1 MAAIPSYRAEMI
13 GLSER
18 DRTLLRSLLQATQ
31 SRTGVR
37 WDGGAAHPAIYF
49 IDVDGQAGAEFWQ
62 SLGEAQRRDAAIVVS
77 AMTPAGEAVRRLA
90 KPLRSASLL
99 AALADLPFG
108 AVPAAVAQAAAPAT
122 TASRAEPAAP
132 AGPLRLL
139 DVLDGPSH
147 ATAQALQS
155 PHWPDL
161 VLGSG
166 NRHAMRTAEMDSY
179 IYGFAVS
186 LEVSHVGKYVGGPL
200 DDELRIEL
208 DTLRWL
214 ALLYAPLAEI
224 AERLPDPP
232 ARVRLSS
239 LPPFG
244 QLPHTLQHVRM
255 AAWLMQHPTSVQ
267 ELAATNEIDED
278 SVRRFLGA
286 CNVFGLLRD
295 VVEAKA
301 EPEAIIAPQ
310 PVVEIEPEPMA
321 LAAAEPVA
329 VVAEEPMVETS
340 AQIEEGPAPVAPP
353 PGETLSVLE
362 KLRATRE
369 QNRARVAAAIRS
381 VSAN

>member
-37 WDGGAAHPAIYF
+37 WDGGAGRPAVHF

-62 SLGEAQRRDAAIVVS
+62 SLSEAERRDAAIVVS
-77 AMTPAGEAVRRLA
+77 AMTPGEPVRWLA

-99 AALADLPFG
+99 TALADMPLGTAPT
-108 AVPAAVAQAAAPAT
+108 APAPAATPASPAP
-122 TASRAEPAAP
+122 RVEPAAP

-139 DVLDGPSH
+139 DVLDGPRH

-186 LEVSHVGKYVGGPL
+186 LEVTHVGKYVGGPL
-200 DDELRIEL
+200 DDELRVEL

-224 AERLPDPP
+224 AERLPHPP

-255 AAWLMQHPTSVQ
+255 AAWLMQHPTSVR
-267 ELAATNEIDED
+267 ELADTNEIDED

-286 CNVFGLLRD
+286 CNVFGLVRD
-295 VVEAKA
+295 FVEAKA
-301 EPEAIIAPQ
+301 EPEAIFVPQ
-310 PVVEIEPEPMA
+310 PVIEAEPEPVA
-321 LAAAEPVA
+321 PAAPEPVA
-329 VVAEEPMVETS
+329 VIAEEPMVETVG
-340 AQIEEGPAPVAPP
+340 QIEEAPAPPAPP

-381 VSAN
+381 VSPN

>member
-1 MAAIPSYRAEMI
+1 MAANPSFRAEMV

-37 WDGGAAHPAIYF
+37 WDGGAGQPAVHF

-62 SLGEAQRRDAAIVVS
+62 SLSEAERRDAAIVVS
-77 AMTPAGEAVRRLA
+77 AMTPGEPVRWLA

-99 AALADLPFG
+99 AALTDLPIG
-108 AVPAAVAQAAAPAT
+108 AAPASPAQAATLAAPAPRVEV
-122 TASRAEPAAP
+122 AVP

-139 DVLDGPSH
+139 DVLDGPRYP
-147 ATAQALQS
+147 TAQALQS

-186 LEVSHVGKYVGGPL
+186 LEVTNVGKYVGGPL
-200 DDELRIEL
+200 DDELRVEL

-224 AERLPDPP
+224 TDRLPTP
-232 ARVRLSS
+232 AGQVRLSS

-255 AAWLMQHPTSVQ
+255 AAWLMQHPTSVK
-267 ELAATNEIDED
+267 ELAEMNEIDDD
-278 SVRRFLGA
+278 SVRRFLAA
-286 CNVFGLLRD
+286 CNVFGLVRD
-295 VVEAKA
+295 FVEAKA
-301 EPEAIIAPQ
+301 QSEAAVAPEPVIEAEPQ
-310 PVVEIEPEPMA
+310 PGAIM
-321 LAAAEPVA
+321 AAEPVA
-329 VVAEEPMVETS
+329 IVAEEPVLEPAAS
-340 AQIEEGPAPVAPP
+340 AEGSAAPAAAPP
-353 PGETLSVLE
+353 AETLSVLE

-369 QNRARVAAAIRS
+369 LNRARVAAAIRS
-381 VSAN
+381 VSAT

>member
-1 MAAIPSYRAEMI
+1 MAAIPSFRAEMI

-31 SRTGVR
+31 ARTGVR
-37 WDGGAAHPAIYF
+37 WDGGAGQPAVHF

-62 SLGEAQRRDAAIVVS
+62 SLSEAERRDAAIVVS
-77 AMTPAGEAVRRLA
+77 AMTPGEPVRWLA

-99 AALADLPFG
+99 AALADLPMG
-108 AVPAAVAQAAAPAT
+108 TAPAAPAQAATPAAPAV
-122 TASRAEPAAP
+122 RVDPAAP

-139 DVLDGPSH
+139 DVLDGPRYT
-147 ATAQALQS
+147 TAQALQS

-179 IYGFAVS
+179 TYGFAVS
-186 LEVSHVGKYVGGPL
+186 LEVTHVGKYVGGPL
-200 DDELRIEL
+200 DDELRVEL

-224 AERLPDPP
+224 TDRLPTP
-232 ARVRLSS
+232 AGQVRLSS

-255 AAWLMQHPTSVQ
+255 AAWLMQHPTSVK
-267 ELAATNEIDED
+267 ELAEMNDIDED

-286 CNVFGLLRD
+286 CNVFGLLRN
-295 VVEAKA
+295 VVEVKA
-301 EPEAIIAPQ
+301 EAEAVVAPEPM
-310 PVVEIEPEPMA
+310 IEPEPEPVA
-321 LAAAEPVA
+321 ITAAEPVA
-329 VVAEEPMVETS
+329 IAAEEP
-340 AQIEEGPAPVAPP
+340 AIEVAAPIEDAPAAAVAPP
-353 PGETLSVLE
+353 PETLSVLE
-362 KLRATRE
+362 KLRATRDL
-369 QNRARVAAAIRS
+369 NRARVAAAIRS
-381 VSAN
+381 VSPN

>member
-31 SRTGVR
+31 SRTGIR
-37 WDGGAAHPAIYF
+37 WDGGGAQPAIYF

-62 SLGEAQRRDAAIVVS
+62 SLSEAQRRDAAIVVS
-77 AMTPAGEAVRRLA
+77 AMTPGEPVRRLA

-99 AALADLPFG
+99 AALADLQVG
-108 AVPAAVAQAAAPAT
+108 AVSAAAVPAATPAAPAPPI
-122 TASRAEPAAP
+122 EPATP

-139 DVLDGPSH
+139 DVLDGPRY

-186 LEVSHVGKYVGGPL
+186 LEVTHVGKYVGGPL
-200 DDELRIEL
+200 DDELRVEL

-224 AERLPDPP
+224 AERLPNPP
-232 ARVRLSS
+232 ALVRLSS

-255 AAWLMQHPTSVQ
+255 AAWLMQHPTSVKD
-267 ELAATNEIDED
+267 LAETNEIDED

-286 CNVFGLLRD
+286 CNVFGLVRD
-295 VVEAKA
+295 FVESKA
-301 EPEAIIAPQ
+301 EPEALFVPE
-310 PVVEIEPEPMA
+310 PVIEAEPEPVA
-321 LAAAEPVA
+321 FAAPEPVA
-329 VVAEEPMVETS
+329 VVVDETLVET
-340 AQIEEGPAPVAPP
+340 ATQTEEAPAPAAPP

-369 QNRARVAAAIRS
+369 LNRARVAAAIRN

>member
-37 WDGGAAHPAIYF
+37 WDGGASQPAVHF
-49 IDVDGQAGAEFWQ
+49 IDIDGQAGAEFWQ
-62 SLGEAQRRDAAIVVS
+62 SLREAERRDAAIVVS
-77 AMTPAGEAVRRLA
+77 AMSPGKPVRWLA

-99 AALADLPFG
+99 AALADMALG
-108 AVPAAVAQAAAPAT
+108 NTPAAPTQAAAPA
-122 TASRAEPAAP
+122 APAPRVEPATP

-139 DVLDGPSH
+139 DVLDGPRF

-166 NRHAMRTAEMDSY
+166 GRHAMRTADMDNY

-186 LEVSHVGKYVGGPL
+186 LEVARIGKYVGGPL
-200 DDELRIEL
+200 DDELRVDL

-214 ALLYAPLAEI
+214 ALLYAPLDEI
-224 AERLPDPP
+224 ADRLPQPSG
-232 ARVRLSS
+232 RVRLSS

-244 QLPHTLQHVRM
+244 HLPHTLQHVRM
-255 AAWLMQHPTSVQ
+255 AAWLMQHPASVA
-267 ELAATNEIDED
+267 ELAEMIGIDED
-278 SVRRFLGA
+278 SVRRFICA
-286 CNVFGLLRD
+286 CAVFGLLRGVTD
-295 VVEAKA
+295 AVAVPEVIFAS
-301 EPEAIIAPQ
+301 EP
-310 PVVEIEPEPMA
+310 VIEPAPEPA
-321 LAAAEPVA
+321 VIVAAEPVVEA
-329 VVAEEPMVETS
+329 VVP
-340 AQIEEGPAPVAPP
+340 IEEVPLPMEPARA
-353 PGETLSVLE
+353 ETLSVLE
-362 KLRATRE
+362 RLRASRE
-369 QNRARVAAAIRS
+369 QNRARVAAAIRA

>member
-31 SRTGVR
+31 ARTGVR
-37 WDGGAAHPAIYF
+37 WDGGAGQPAVHF
-49 IDVDGQAGAEFWQ
+49 IDVDGQAGADFWQ
-62 SLGEAQRRDAAIVVS
+62 SLSQTERRDAAVVVS
-77 AMTPAGEAVRRLA
+77 AMTPGEPVRWLA

-99 AALADLPFG
+99 AALADLPLG
-108 AVPAAVAQAAAPAT
+108 TAPSAPAPQQ
-122 TASRAEPAAP
+122 ASPAAP
-132 AGPLRLL
+132 APAAEAPLPPGPLRLL
-139 DVLDGPSH
+139 DVLDGPRY

-166 NRHAMRTAEMDSY
+166 NRHAMRTAEMESY

-186 LEVSHVGKYVGGPL
+186 LEVTHVGKYIGGPL
-200 DDELRIEL
+200 DDELRVEL

-224 AERLPDPP
+224 ADRLPDPP
-232 ARVRLSS
+232 AQVRLSS

-255 AAWLMQHPTSVQ
+255 AAWLMQHPTSVK
-267 ELAATNEIDED
+267 ELADANETDED
-278 SVRRFLGA
+278 GVRRFLGA
-286 CNVFGLLRD
+286 CNVFGLLRE
-295 VVEAKA
+295 VAEAKPA
-301 EPEAIIAPQ
+301 SVPIVAPEPE
-310 PVVEIEPEPMA
+310 PVVEPEPEPIA
-321 LAAAEPVA
+321 LVAAERAEREEAAPIEEAAVPPAAA
-329 VVAEEPMVETS
+329 
-340 AQIEEGPAPVAPP
+340 PP
-353 PGETLSVLE
+353 TEALSVLE
-362 KLRATRE
+362 KLRASRE

>member
-31 SRTGVR
+31 ARTGVR
-37 WDGGAAHPAIYF
+37 WDGGAGQPAVHF

-62 SLGEAQRRDAAIVVS
+62 SLGEAERRDAAIVVS
-77 AMTPAGEAVRRLA
+77 AMTPGEPVRWLA

-99 AALADLPFG
+99 AALADMPWG
-108 AVPAAVAQAAAPAT
+108 TAPVTPAQAATPAT
-122 TASRAEPAAP
+122 PAPRVEPAAP

-139 DVLDGPSH
+139 DVLDGPRYP
-147 ATAQALQS
+147 TAQALQS

-186 LEVSHVGKYVGGPL
+186 LEVANVGKYVGGPL
-200 DDELRIEL
+200 DDELRVEL

-224 AERLPDPP
+224 TDRLPNP
-232 ARVRLSS
+232 AGQVRLSS

-255 AAWLMQHPTSVQ
+255 AAWLMQHPTSVK
-267 ELAATNEIDED
+267 ELAGMNEIDED

-286 CNVFGLLRD
+286 CNVFGLVRD
-295 VVEAKA
+295 FVEVKA
-301 EPEAIIAPQ
+301 EAEAVVAAE
-310 PVVEIEPEPMA
+310 PVIEPEPEP
-321 LAAAEPVA
+321 LAITAAEPVTA
-329 VVAEEPMVETS
+329 A
-340 AQIEEGPAPVAPP
+340 IEERVEEAAAPVEEATATAAAPP
-353 PGETLSVLE
+353 AETLSVLE

-369 QNRARVAAAIRS
+369 LNRARVAAAIRS

>member
-1 MAAIPSYRAEMI
+1 MI

-37 WDGGAAHPAIYF
+37 WDGGAGRPAVHF

-62 SLGEAQRRDAAIVVS
+62 SLSEAERRDAAIVVS
-77 AMTPAGEAVRRLA
+77 AMTPGEPVRWLA

-99 AALADLPFG
+99 TALADMPLG
-108 AVPAAVAQAAAPAT
+108 AAPTPAAPAAT
-122 TASRAEPAAP
+122 LASPAPRVEPAAP

-139 DVLDGPSH
+139 DVLDGPRY

-186 LEVSHVGKYVGGPL
+186 LEVTHVGKYVGGPL
-200 DDELRIEL
+200 DDELRVEL

-224 AERLPDPP
+224 AERLPSPP

-255 AAWLMQHPTSVQ
+255 AAWLMQHPTSVK
-267 ELAATNEIDED
+267 ELADTNEIDED

-286 CNVFGLLRD
+286 CNVFGLVRD
-295 VVEAKA
+295 FVEAKA
-301 EPEAIIAPQ
+301 EPEAIFVPQ
-310 PVVEIEPEPMA
+310 SVIEAEPEPIEP
-321 LAAAEPVA
+321 AAPEPVA
-329 VVAEEPMVETS
+329 VIAEEPMVETA
-340 AQIEEGPAPVAPP
+340 AQTEEAPAPPAQP

-381 VSAN
+381 VSPN

>member
-31 SRTGVR
+31 ARTGVR
-37 WDGGAAHPAIYF
+37 WDGGAGQPAVHF

-62 SLGEAQRRDAAIVVS
+62 SLGEAERRDAAIVVS
-77 AMTPAGEAVRRLA
+77 AMTPGEPVRWLA

-99 AALADLPFG
+99 AALADMPLGTAP
-108 AVPAAVAQAAAPAT
+108 VTPAQAATLATPAP
-122 TASRAEPAAP
+122 RVEPAAP

-139 DVLDGPSH
+139 DVLDGPRYP
-147 ATAQALQS
+147 TAQALQS

-186 LEVSHVGKYVGGPL
+186 LEVANVGKYVGGPL
-200 DDELRIEL
+200 DDELRVEL

-224 AERLPDPP
+224 TDRLPNP
-232 ARVRLSS
+232 AGQVRLSS

-255 AAWLMQHPTSVQ
+255 AAWLMQHPTSVK
-267 ELAATNEIDED
+267 ELAGMNEIDED

-286 CNVFGLLRD
+286 CNVFGLVRD
-295 VVEAKA
+295 LVEVKA
-301 EPEAIIAPQ
+301 EAEAVVAAE
-310 PVVEIEPEPMA
+310 PVIEPEPEP
-321 LAAAEPVA
+321 LAITAAEPVA
-329 VVAEEPMVETS
+329 A
-340 AQIEEGPAPVAPP
+340 AIEERVEEAAAPVEEATATAAAPP
-353 PGETLSVLE
+353 AETLSVLE

-369 QNRARVAAAIRS
+369 LNRARVAAAIRS

>member
-31 SRTGVR
+31 SRTGMR
-37 WDGGAAHPAIYF
+37 WDGGGAQPAIYF

-62 SLGEAQRRDAAIVVS
+62 SLSEAQRRDAAIVVS
-77 AMTPAGEAVRRLA
+77 AMTPGEPVRRLA

-99 AALADLPFG
+99 AALADLQVGP
-108 AVPAAVAQAAAPAT
+108 ASAAAVQPAT
-122 TASRAEPAAP
+122 PAPPAPRVEPAEQ

-139 DVLDGPSH
+139 DVLDGPRY

-186 LEVSHVGKYVGGPL
+186 LEVTNVGKYVGGPL
-200 DDELRIEL
+200 DDELRVEL

-224 AERLPDPP
+224 AERLPNPS
-232 ARVRLSS
+232 AQVRLSS

-255 AAWLMQHPTSVQ
+255 AAWLMQHPTSVP
-267 ELAATNEIDED
+267 ELAETNEIDED

-286 CNVFGLLRD
+286 CNVFGLVRD
-295 VVEAKA
+295 FVEAK
-301 EPEAIIAPQ
+301 
-310 PVVEIEPEPMA
+310 V
-321 LAAAEPVA
+321 EPVA
-329 VVAEEPMVETS
+329 VIAPEPTIAPEPEPVVVAAEET
-340 AQIEEGPAPVAPP
+340 IEEVAAPIEETPAPATPP
-353 PGETLSVLE
+353 PVETLSVLE
-362 KLRATRE
+362 KLRATRDL
-369 QNRARVAAAIRS
+369 NRARVAAAIRG
-381 VSAN
+381 VSTN

>member
-37 WDGGAAHPAIYF
+37 WDGGAGQPAVHF

-62 SLGEAQRRDAAIVVS
+62 SLGEAGRRDSAIVVS
-77 AMTPAGEAVRRLA
+77 AITPGEPVRWLA

-99 AALADLPFG
+99 AALADMPLG
-108 AVPAAVAQAAAPAT
+108 AAPTPPAPAASPAP
-122 TASRAEPAAP
+122 RVEPAAP

-139 DVLDGPSH
+139 DVLDGPRFP
-147 ATAQALQS
+147 TAQALQS
-155 PHWPDL
+155 SHWPDL

-186 LEVSHVGKYVGGPL
+186 LEVTHVGKYVGGPL
-200 DDELRIEL
+200 DDELRVEL

-224 AERLPDPP
+224 TDRLPTP
-232 ARVRLSS
+232 AGLVRFSS

-255 AAWLMQHPTSVQ
+255 AAWLMQHPTSVKD
-267 ELAATNEIDED
+267 LAEMNEIDED

-286 CNVFGLLRD
+286 CNVFGL
-295 VVEAKA
+295 VHAFVEAKA
-301 EPEAIIAPQ
+301 EVDAVVAPVPEKEPEPEPVAIIA
-310 PVVEIEPEPMA
+310 VEPPTIAAEAPAVEPEVPVEEA
-321 LAAAEPVA
+321 PAPAAAPA
-329 VVAEEPMVETS
+329 V
-340 AQIEEGPAPVAPP
+340 
-353 PGETLSVLE
+353 ETLSVLE

-369 QNRARVAAAIRS
+369 LNRARVAAAIRN

>member
-31 SRTGVR
+31 ARTGVR
-37 WDGGAAHPAIYF
+37 WDGGAGQPALYF

-62 SLGEAQRRDAAIVVS
+62 SLSEAERRDATIVVS
-77 AMTPAGEAVRRLA
+77 AMTPGEPVRWLA

-99 AALADLPFG
+99 AALGDLRM
-108 AVPAAVAQAAAPAT
+108 VAGAAAPAQAAT
-122 TASRAEPAAP
+122 PAASAPRIEPAAP
-132 AGPLRLL
+132 TGPLRLL
-139 DVLDGPSH
+139 DVLDGPRYP
-147 ATAQALQS
+147 TAQALQS

-186 LEVSHVGKYVGGPL
+186 LEVTQVGKYAGGPL
-200 DDELRIEL
+200 DDELRVEL

-224 AERLPDPP
+224 NHRLPNPV
-232 ARVRLSS
+232 AQVRLSS

-255 AAWLMQHPTSVQ
+255 AAWLMQHPTSVK
-267 ELAATNEIDED
+267 ELAEMNEIDED
-278 SVRRFLGA
+278 SARRFLGA
-286 CNVFGLLRD
+286 CNVFALVRD
-295 VVEAKA
+295 FVEVKA
-301 EPEAIIAPQ
+301 EPEALVSPE
-310 PVVEIEPEPMA
+310 PVIDAEPEPVA
-321 LAAAEPVA
+321 ITAAESVAAA
-329 VVAEEPMVETS
+329 
-340 AQIEEGPAPVAPP
+340 IEERVEEAAVPVEETTVAAPP
-353 PGETLSVLE
+353 TETLSVLE

-369 QNRARVAAAIRS
+369 LNRARVAAAIRS

>member
-37 WDGGAAHPAIYF
+37 WDGGAGRPAVHF

-62 SLGEAQRRDAAIVVS
+62 SLSEAERRDAAIVVS
-77 AMTPAGEAVRRLA
+77 AMTPGEPVRWLA

-99 AALADLPFG
+99 TALADMPLGTAPT
-108 AVPAAVAQAAAPAT
+108 APAPAATPASPAP
-122 TASRAEPAAP
+122 RVEPAAP

-139 DVLDGPSH
+139 DVLDGPRH

-155 PHWPDL
+155 LHWPDL

-186 LEVSHVGKYVGGPL
+186 LEVTHVGKYVGGPL
-200 DDELRIEL
+200 DDELRVEL

-224 AERLPDPP
+224 AERLPHPP

-255 AAWLMQHPTSVQ
+255 AAWLMQHPTSVK
-267 ELAATNEIDED
+267 ELADTNEIDED

-286 CNVFGLLRD
+286 CNVFGLVRD
-295 VVEAKA
+295 FVEAKA
-301 EPEAIIAPQ
+301 EPEAIFVPQ
-310 PVVEIEPEPMA
+310 PVIEAAPEPVA
-321 LAAAEPVA
+321 PAAPEPVA
-329 VVAEEPMVETS
+329 VIAEEPMVET
-340 AQIEEGPAPVAPP
+340 AGQIEEAPAPPAPP

-381 VSAN
+381 VSPN

>member
-37 WDGGAAHPAIYF
+37 WDGGAGQPAVHF

-62 SLGEAQRRDAAIVVS
+62 SLSEAERRDAAIVVS
-77 AMTPAGEAVRRLA
+77 GMTPGEPVRWLA

-99 AALADLPFG
+99 AALADLPMG
-108 AVPAAVAQAAAPAT
+108 TAPAPPAQAATPVAPAP
-122 TASRAEPAAP
+122 RVEPAVP

-139 DVLDGPSH
+139 DVLDGPRYP
-147 ATAQALQS
+147 TAQALQS

-179 IYGFAVS
+179 VYGFAVS
-186 LEVSHVGKYVGGPL
+186 LEVTSVGKYVGGPL
-200 DDELRIEL
+200 DDELRVEL

-224 AERLPDPP
+224 NDRLPNPP
-232 ARVRLSS
+232 AQVRLSS

-255 AAWLMQHPTSVQ
+255 AAWLMQHPTSVK
-267 ELAATNEIDED
+267 ELAGMNEIDED
-278 SVRRFLGA
+278 SARRFLGA
-286 CNVFGLLRD
+286 CNVFGLVRD
-295 VVEAKA
+295 FVEVKA
-301 EPEAIIAPQ
+301 EAVAI
-310 PVVEIEPEPMA
+310 VTPEPVIEAEPDPMA
-321 LAAAEPVA
+321 INAAEPVA
-329 VVAEEPMVETS
+329 ITAQEPAIE
-340 AQIEEGPAPVAPP
+340 AAAPIEETQAPAAAPP
-353 PGETLSVLE
+353 PETLSVLE
-362 KLRATRE
+362 KLRATRDL
-369 QNRARVAAAIRS
+369 NRARVAAAIRS

>member
-37 WDGGAAHPAIYF
+37 WDGGAGQPAVHF

-62 SLGEAQRRDAAIVVS
+62 SLSEAERRDAAIVVS
-77 AMTPAGEAVRRLA
+77 AMTPGEPVRWLA

-99 AALADLPFG
+99 TALADMPLGTAPM
-108 AVPAAVAQAAAPAT
+108 APAP
-122 TASRAEPAAP
+122 TATPASPAPRVEPAAP
-132 AGPLRLL
+132 AGPLSLL
-139 DVLDGPSH
+139 DVLDGQRY

-186 LEVSHVGKYVGGPL
+186 LEVTHVGKYVGGPL
-200 DDELRIEL
+200 DDELRVEL

-224 AERLPDPP
+224 AERLPNPP

-255 AAWLMQHPTSVQ
+255 AAWLMQHPTSVK
-267 ELAATNEIDED
+267 ELAETNEIDED

-286 CNVFGLLRD
+286 CNVFGLVRD
-295 VVEAKA
+295 FVEAKA
-301 EPEAIIAPQ
+301 EPEAIFVPQ
-310 PVVEIEPEPMA
+310 PMIEAEPEPIA
-321 LAAAEPVA
+321 PAAPEPMA
-329 VVAEEPMVETS
+329 VVAEEPMVETA
-340 AQIEEGPAPVAPP
+340 AQIEEAPTPVAPP

>member
-37 WDGGAAHPAIYF
+37 WDGGAGRPAVHF

-62 SLGEAQRRDAAIVVS
+62 SLSEAERRDAAIVVS
-77 AMTPAGEAVRRLA
+77 AMTPGEPVRWLA

-99 AALADLPFG
+99 TALADMPLGTAPT
-108 AVPAAVAQAAAPAT
+108 APAPAATPASPAP
-122 TASRAEPAAP
+122 RVEPAAP

-139 DVLDGPSH
+139 DVLDGPRH

-186 LEVSHVGKYVGGPL
+186 LEVTHVGKYVGGPL
-200 DDELRIEL
+200 DDELRVEL

-224 AERLPDPP
+224 AERLPSPP

-255 AAWLMQHPTSVQ
+255 AAWLMQHPTSVK
-267 ELAATNEIDED
+267 ELADTNEIDED

-286 CNVFGLLRD
+286 CNVFGLVRD
-295 VVEAKA
+295 FVEAKA
-301 EPEAIIAPQ
+301 EPEAIFVPQ
-310 PVVEIEPEPMA
+310 PVIEAAPEPVA
-321 LAAAEPVA
+321 PAPPEPVA
-329 VVAEEPMVETS
+329 VIAEEPMVETVG
-340 AQIEEGPAPVAPP
+340 QIEEAPAPPAPP

-381 VSAN
+381 VSPN

>member
-1 MAAIPSYRAEMI
+1 MAAIPPYRAEMI

-37 WDGGAAHPAIYF
+37 WDGGVAQPAIYF

-62 SLGEAQRRDAAIVVS
+62 SLSEAQRRDAAIVVS
-77 AMTPAGEAVRRLA
+77 AMTPGEPVRWLA

-99 AALADLPFG
+99 AALADLQVG
-108 AVPAAVAQAAAPAT
+108 AVPAALAQAATPA
-122 TASRAEPAAP
+122 AIGPRVEPAAP

-139 DVLDGPSH
+139 DVLDGPRY

-166 NRHAMRTAEMDSY
+166 NRHAMRTAEMDNY

-186 LEVSHVGKYVGGPL
+186 LEVTHVGKYVGGPL
-200 DDELRIEL
+200 DDELRVEL

-224 AERLPDPP
+224 AERLPHPP

-255 AAWLMQHPTSVQ
+255 AAWLMQHPTSVT
-267 ELAATNEIDED
+267 ELAETNEIDED

-295 VVEAKA
+295 FVEPKP
-301 EPEAIIAPQ
+301 EPEAIFVPEPLIEA
-310 PVVEIEPEPMA
+310 EPEPVPV
-321 LAAAEPVA
+321 AAPEPVA
-329 VVAEEPMVETS
+329 IVAEEPMLETA
-340 AQIEEGPAPVAPP
+340 AQIEGAPATQAPP
-353 PGETLSVLE
+353 PTETLSVLE

-381 VSAN
+381 VSTN

>member
-37 WDGGAAHPAIYF
+37 WDGGAGRPAVHF

-62 SLGEAQRRDAAIVVS
+62 SLSVAERRDAAIVVS
-77 AMTPAGEAVRRLA
+77 AMTPGEPVRWLA

-99 AALADLPFG
+99 TALADMPLGTAPT
-108 AVPAAVAQAAAPAT
+108 APAPAATPASPAP
-122 TASRAEPAAP
+122 RVEPAAP

-139 DVLDGPSH
+139 DVLDGPRH

-186 LEVSHVGKYVGGPL
+186 LEVTHVGKYVGGPL
-200 DDELRIEL
+200 DDELRVEL

-224 AERLPDPP
+224 AERLPHPP

-255 AAWLMQHPTSVQ
+255 AAWLMQHPTSVM
-267 ELAATNEIDED
+267 ELADTNEIDED

-286 CNVFGLLRD
+286 CNVFGLVRD
-295 VVEAKA
+295 FVEAKA
-301 EPEAIIAPQ
+301 EPEAIFVPQ
-310 PVVEIEPEPMA
+310 PVIEAAPEPVA
-321 LAAAEPVA
+321 PAAPEPVA
-329 VVAEEPMVETS
+329 VIAEEPMVET
-340 AQIEEGPAPVAPP
+340 AGQIEEAPAPPAPP

-381 VSAN
+381 VSPN

>member
-1 MAAIPSYRAEMI
+1 
-13 GLSER
+13 
-18 DRTLLRSLLQATQ
+18 
-31 SRTGVR
+31 
-37 WDGGAAHPAIYF
+37 
-49 IDVDGQAGAEFWQ
+49 
-62 SLGEAQRRDAAIVVS
+62 
-77 AMTPAGEAVRRLA
+77 
-90 KPLRSASLL
+90 
-99 AALADLPFG
+99 
-108 AVPAAVAQAAAPAT
+108 
-122 TASRAEPAAP
+122 
-132 AGPLRLL
+132 
-139 DVLDGPSH
+139 
-147 ATAQALQS
+147 
-155 PHWPDL
+155 
-161 VLGSG
+161 
-166 NRHAMRTAEMDSY
+166 
-179 IYGFAVS
+179 
-186 LEVSHVGKYVGGPL
+186 
-200 DDELRIEL
+200 
-208 DTLRWL
+208 
-214 ALLYAPLAEI
+214 
-224 AERLPDPP
+224 
-232 ARVRLSS
+232 
-239 LPPFG
+239 
-244 QLPHTLQHVRM
+244 M

>member
-1 MAAIPSYRAEMI
+1 MI

-31 SRTGVR
+31 ARTGVR
-37 WDGGAAHPAIYF
+37 WDGGAGQPAMHF

-62 SLGEAQRRDAAIVVS
+62 SLSEAERRDAAIVVS
-77 AMTPAGEAVRRLA
+77 AMTPGEPARWLA

-99 AALADLPFG
+99 AALADLPG
-108 AVPAAVAQAAAPAT
+108 TAPAT
-122 TASRAEPAAP
+122 SVQAATPAPPAARVEPAAP
-132 AGPLRLL
+132 TGPLRLL
-139 DVLDGPSH
+139 DVLDGPRYP
-147 ATAQALQS
+147 TAQALQS
-155 PHWPDL
+155 PNWPDL

-186 LEVSHVGKYVGGPL
+186 LEVTQVGKYVGGPL
-200 DDELRIEL
+200 DDELRVEL

-224 AERLPDPP
+224 TDRLPNPP
-232 ARVRLSS
+232 AQVRLSS

-255 AAWLMQHPTSVQ
+255 AAWLMQHPTSVK
-267 ELAATNEIDED
+267 ELAAMNEINED

-286 CNVFGLLRD
+286 CNVFGLVRD
-295 VVEAKA
+295 FVETKA
-301 EPEAIIAPQ
+301 EPEAVFAPE
-310 PVVEIEPEPMA
+310 PVIEAEPEPVA
-321 LAAAEPVA
+321 IKAAEPVA
-329 VVAEEPMVETS
+329 IAAEEPAHEV
-340 AQIEEGPAPVAPP
+340 AAPIEDAPAAAAPP
-353 PGETLSVLE
+353 AETLSVLE

-369 QNRARVAAAIRS
+369 LNRARVAAAIRS

>member
-31 SRTGVR
+31 ARTGVR
-37 WDGGAAHPAIYF
+37 WDGGAGQPALYF

-62 SLGEAQRRDAAIVVS
+62 SLSEAERRDAAVVVS
-77 AMTPAGEAVRRLA
+77 AMTPGEPVRWLA

-99 AALADLPFG
+99 AALANLQLGTAP
-108 AVPAAVAQAAAPAT
+108 ASPAPAATA
-122 TASRAEPAAP
+122 TASASRVEPAAP

-139 DVLDGPSH
+139 DVLDGPRY

-186 LEVSHVGKYVGGPL
+186 LEVTHVGKYAGGPL
-200 DDELRIEL
+200 DDELRVEL

-224 AERLPDPP
+224 AERLPNPP
-232 ARVRLSS
+232 EQVRLSS

-255 AAWLMQHPTSVQ
+255 AAWLMQHPTSVK
-267 ELAATNEIDED
+267 ELAEMNEIDED

-286 CNVFGLLRD
+286 CNVFGLLRN

-301 EPEAIIAPQ
+301 EPEAIVAPE
-310 PVVEIEPEPMA
+310 PVIEPAPEPMA
-321 LAAAEPVA
+321 ISAAEPVA
-329 VVAEEPMVETS
+329 AAAEEPVVE
-340 AQIEEGPAPVAPP
+340 AAAAIEEAPAPVTPP
-353 PGETLSVLE
+353 PVESLSVLE

-369 QNRARVAAAIRS
+369 LNRARVAAAIRN
-381 VSAN
+381 VSAT

>member
-1 MAAIPSYRAEMI
+1 MI

-31 SRTGVR
+31 ARTGMR
-37 WDGGAAHPAIYF
+37 WDGGAGQPAVYF

-62 SLGEAQRRDAAIVVS
+62 SLSETDRRDAAIVVS
-77 AMTPAGEAVRRLA
+77 AMTPGEPVRWLA
-90 KPLRSASLL
+90 KPLRSGSLL
-99 AALADLPFG
+99 AALADLQLRTASAP
-108 AVPAAVAQAAAPAT
+108 AQAATQAAPA
-122 TASRAEPAAP
+122 ANIELAVP

-139 DVLDGPSH
+139 DVLDGPRF

-186 LEVSHVGKYVGGPL
+186 LEVTHVGKYVGGPL
-200 DDELRIEL
+200 DDELRVEL

-224 AERLPDPP
+224 AERLPNPP
-232 ARVRLSS
+232 ERVRLSS

-244 QLPHTLQHVRM
+244 QLPHTLQQVRM
-255 AAWLMQHPTSVQ
+255 AAWLMQHPTSVK
-267 ELAATNEIDED
+267 ELAETNEIDED

-286 CNVFGLLRD
+286 CNVFGLVRD
-295 VVEAKA
+295 FVEMRA
-301 EPEAIIAPQ
+301 EPEVIVAP
-310 PVVEIEPEPMA
+310 EPEIVPEPESVA
-321 LAAAEPVA
+321 VAVEEPVEEAAAP
-329 VVAEEPMVETS
+329 AEE
-340 AQIEEGPAPVAPP
+340 APAPPAAAPP
-353 PGETLSVLE
+353 TETLSVLE

-381 VSAN
+381 VSAT

>member
-37 WDGGAAHPAIYF
+37 WDGGAGRPAVHF

-62 SLGEAQRRDAAIVVS
+62 SLGEAERRDAAIVVS
-77 AMTPAGEAVRRLA
+77 AMTPGESVRWLA

-99 AALADLPFG
+99 TALADMPFG
-108 AVPAAVAQAAAPAT
+108 AAPTPAAPVATPASP
-122 TASRAEPAAP
+122 ASRVEPAAP
-132 AGPLRLL
+132 TGPLRLL
-139 DVLDGPSH
+139 DVLDGPH
-147 ATAQALQS
+147 YATAQALQS

-186 LEVSHVGKYVGGPL
+186 LEVTHVGKYVGGPL

-224 AERLPDPP
+224 DERLPHPP

-255 AAWLMQHPTSVQ
+255 AAWLMQHPTSVK
-267 ELAATNEIDED
+267 ELAEANEIDED

-286 CNVFGLLRD
+286 CDVFGLVRD
-295 VVEAKA
+295 FVEAKVEHEAIFVPQPVIEA
-301 EPEAIIAPQ
+301 EPEPNAHVAP
-310 PVVEIEPEPMA
+310 
-321 LAAAEPVA
+321 EPVA
-329 VVAEEPMVETS
+329 VIAEEPIVEA
-340 AQIEEGPAPVAPP
+340 AQIDAAPAPAAPP

-381 VSAN
+381 VSSN

>member
-1 MAAIPSYRAEMI
+1 MI

-37 WDGGAAHPAIYF
+37 WDGGAGQPAVHF

-62 SLGEAQRRDAAIVVS
+62 SLSEAERRDAAIVVS
-77 AMTPAGEAVRRLA
+77 AMTPGEPVRWLA

-99 AALADLPFG
+99 AALADMPLGTAPP
-108 AVPAAVAQAAAPAT
+108 APAPAATPAAPVP
-122 TASRAEPAAP
+122 RVEPAAP

-139 DVLDGPSH
+139 DVLDGPRH

-186 LEVSHVGKYVGGPL
+186 LEVTHVGKYVGGPL
-200 DDELRIEL
+200 DDELRVEL

-224 AERLPDPP
+224 TDRLPTP
-232 ARVRLSS
+232 AGQVRFSS

-255 AAWLMQHPTSVQ
+255 AAWLMQHPTSVKD
-267 ELAATNEIDED
+267 LAEMNEIDED

-286 CNVFGLLRD
+286 CNVFGLVRD
-295 VVEAKA
+295 FVEAK
-301 EPEAIIAPQ
+301 PELEAVVAPV
-310 PVVEIEPEPMA
+310 PVIEPEPEPVA
-321 LAAAEPVA
+321 IPAAEPVA
-329 VVAEEPMVETS
+329 VVAEAPLVE
-340 AQIEEGPAPVAPP
+340 AEAPVDETPVPAAAPP
-353 PGETLSVLE
+353 VETLSVLE

-369 QNRARVAAAIRS
+369 LNRARVAAAIRG